1 MSPLVAVDQLGCCNG
16 ENTQIVKAAFEFS
29 KGVMEGFDGSHDV
42 SHLIRVWGNASIIA
56 KSMIEN
62 FNDGDLLVIDLATVL
77 HDIDDHKY
85 RKTGQD
91 YLGDFFKVKYG
102 IRKTKNS
109 LHKQDFFFV
118 LGPQ

>member
-1 MSPLVAVDQLGCCNG
+1 MSPLIAVDQLGCCNG

-85 RKTGQD
+85 KKTGQD
-91 YLGDFFKVKYG
+91 YLGDFFKVNH
-102 IRKTKNS
+102 RT
-109 LHKQDFFFV
+109 
-118 LGPQ
+118 